1 MKRVQGQ
8 FWIPAWAAPA
18 LRPLLR
24 HRFERERLIA
34 HAAIVARETA
44 SRPEAVLAEF
54 ERIRR
59 RWGLR
64 ERGRR
69 RLRIRLP
76 PALRDALDQAAE
88 RGFPPWIVWV
98 VATLRAAGADSPE
111 SEAIETPKASRLRPA
126 GTYDIG
132 EDTRVGGTGR
142 G

>member
-1 MKRVQGQ
+1 VKRVQGQ

-24 HRFERERLIA
+24 NRFERERLIA

-88 RGFPPWIVWV
+88 RGFPPWIIWV
-98 VATLRAAGADSPE
+98 VAALRAVGADYPE
-111 SEAIETPKASRLRPA
+111 EVSAEAPKPSKPRPA

-132 EDTRVGGTGR
+132 EDTRVGGRGR